1 MDKIKET
8 FISPKRSEGF
18 PFSYFMSLS
27 IRVNGALVS
36 M

>member
-18 PFSYFMSLS
+18 PLGYFMSFS
-27 IRVNGALVS
+27 IRANGALVS